1 MYSFKEMLASR
12 KKLASGKLC
21 HAYVLADEWITATIQ
36 KHAEFNHA
44 IIAVELRNNEIM
56 WTTYSTALVVV
67 LSLLGAFLAS

>member
-1 MYSFKEMLASR
+1 MGEDMYSFKEM
-12 KKLASGKLC
+12 LASGKLC